1 MLSLIAI
8 THALLQNAE
17 VGVRLR
23 EIDGGEM

>member
-8 THALLQNAE
+8 NHALLQNAE

-23 EIDGGEM
+23 EMDGGGI